1 MAKPLFVN
9 NWTAT
14 LQAELPAGSASM
26 VVETERAALL
36 LGMTGGDYY
45 LLTLVGTD
53 ANGTE
58 NVWEIVKA
66 TSNAAGVLTITRAQ
80 EGTPAR
86 LWPAGTEVSLR
97 ATAGLFAQL
106 RDAGGGT
113 GPGPGGGIEDVT
125 NDGRAYR
132 RRFEEWVSDPVFE
145 IPPDAWTDSM
155 PVTFTNATALIMSG
169 TLVMVP
175 YLAPR
180 DMTVDQMSVIVTTAA
195 ASSNASLKIYESDV
209 NGWPGA
215 GLPSAN
221 GLAPLGST
229 GQAVAT
235 LSAPAELVGGRRYW
249 LAVHTN
255 GMPQLRASTVGAP
268 VLGVSADGNS
278 RYCSLSRSVSW
289 STGAPD
295 VWEFVRSDLS
305 TTNPPLIRLHRAAG
319 A

>member
-9 NWTAT
+9 NWSAT
-14 LQAELPAGSASM
+14 LQAELSAGSASM

-36 LGMTGGDYY
+36 TGMTGGDYY

-58 NVWEIVKA
+58 NAWEIVKA
-66 TSNAAGVLTITRAQ
+66 AANAAGVLTITRAQ

-125 NDGRAYR
+125 DDGRLYA
-132 RRFEEWVSDPVFE
+132 RRFEEWVPAPVFE
-145 IPPDAWTDSM
+145 IPPDAWTDSL
-155 PVTFTNATALIMSG
+155 PVTFTNSTALIMSG

-175 YLAPR
+175 YLAPH
-180 DMTVDQMSVIVTTAA
+180 DMVVDQMSVIVTTAA
-195 ASSNASLKIYESDV
+195 ASSNASLKIYESDLA
-209 NGWPGA
+209 GWPGA

-255 GMPQLRASTVGAP
+255 GMPQLRAATVGAP

-278 RYCSLSRSVSW
+278 RYCSLSRLVSW
-289 STGAPD
+289 ATGAPD

>member
-26 VVETERAALL
+26 AVETERAALL

-58 NVWEIVKA
+58 NAWEIVKA
-66 TSNAAGVLTITRAQ
+66 TANAAGVLTITRAQ

-125 NDGRAYR
+125 DDGRAYR
-132 RRFEEWVSDPVFE
+132 RRFEEWVRDPVFE
-145 IPPDAWTDSM
+145 IPPDAWTDNM
-155 PVTFTNATALIMSG
+155 PVSFSNTTQFLNIAT
-169 TLVMVP
+169 VYMVP
-175 YLAPR
+175 FVAPH
-180 DMTVDQMSVIVTTAA
+180 DMTVDQVSVVITTGS
-195 ASSNASLKIYESDV
+195 ASNVLRFKIYECDSM
-209 NGWPGA
+209 GWPGVSLTSVYAQVSAATA
-215 GLPSAN
+215 GH
-221 GLAPLGST
+221 
-229 GQAVAT
+229 AVAT
-235 LSAPAELVGGRRYW
+235 FDTPAALQAGRRYW
-249 LAVHTN
+249 LAVASN
-255 GMPQLRASTVGAP
+255 GNPIVRATATGAP

-278 RYCSLSRSVSW
+278 RYTVIQRSITW
-289 STGAPD
+289 STGYPD
-295 VWEFVRSDLS
+295 TWEFVRSDLAA
-305 TTNPPLIRLHRAAG
+305 TNPPLIRLHRAAG